1 MAAMSSA
8 ELARGEGR
16 IPSAWTRV
24 PPARTLASPP
34 CDSAS
39 VVPSPQT
46 SLSSFMPRRFLV
58 FLFYLLCTSYWFC
71 YSAPVTLRFSEAHSD
86 VWRLRRAGSND
97 AGPGGRGGGQD
108 REEES
113 AGEEDSSSE
122 DSGEDDEDNEE
133 AELNDDKKEEEAES
147 TDDKEDQEAESV
159 DDKEGEEAESTD
171 DKEGEEA
178 ESTDDKEGEEAE
190 STDDKEGEE
199 AESTDDKEGEEAES
213 SDDKEGEEAES
224 SDDEEGEEA
233 ESTNDNEG
241 EETESTNDKE
251 GEETESTNDNARDF
265 GGAPPV
271 PASHAWNSLEARGT
285 AYPHAGGDDST
296 RLTKDLERGRHR
308 RSRFS
313 SSDSRDSYRRA
324 AHKVPR
330 LRDEGGSRHG
340 SRSKD
345 RTGDESAR
353 RALQRGRSRSDGYG
367 KDGYRERSKTR
378 ALSRRRS
385 KLRSEKEQRVTPNRE
400 ARSYARAVDEDAS
413 GSFRDHLQELASMF
427 SRIGGADSDEDE
439 DDEDLY
445 SIRDEQE
452 KVVVSYA
459 EGFTVSAAGTMVGRR
474 PTDEDAILVN
484 AILPQMPNVRVKA
497 IFDGHGGDEVSRYLA
512 DNALTY
518 LSNLTSLRPRDI
530 KAACQALDDA
540 VRKHVWKRAP
550 DAGSTGVIAFIEKVT
565 KPVEVFVVGREIVP
579 EDTDPRSFVPLVEQL
594 RVDALAEG
602 DTETALSLAALVYR
616 YTAGRRSRRRKHR
629 RKPKKIRLGK
639 GEAVFRVVV
648 ANVGDSR
655 AVLLHR
661 DGSFTPLSRDQKPEQ
676 DTERLR
682 VEAAGGRVF
691 FGGVPRVDNMLAVA
705 RSFGDFYMKDNPRL
719 PADKQK
725 IIAVPD
731 IRMFYATPK
740 DYLLLT
746 CDGVFES
753 PTMTYKNVADVIYS
767 VPAGDSVRG
776 RMKHAVKALLDAA
789 YETGSHDNISALL
802 TAFTRRGRFSS
813 HTTLGYSIYTGTG
826 EVIQKGRE
834 RQENARV
841 NPEKVKKNVALY

>member
-16 IPSAWTRV
+16 IPSAWTR
-24 PPARTLASPP
+24 ASLP

-39 VVPSPQT
+39 VVRSPQS
-46 SLSSFMPRRFLV
+46 SLSSFLSRRFLLI
-58 FLFYLLCTSYWFC
+58 LFYLLCTSYWFC
-71 YSAPVTLRFSEAHSD
+71 SSAPLTLLFSEAHSD
-86 VWRLRRAGSND
+86 VSGYHRAGGND
-97 AGPGGRGGGQD
+97 AGLGGPAGGQN

-113 AGEEDSSSE
+113 ASEEDSSSE
-122 DSGEDDEDNEE
+122 DSGEDDTDNEG
-133 AELNDDKKEEEAES
+133 AEQD
-147 TDDKEDQEAESV
+147 DDKED
-159 DDKEGEEAESTD
+159 EEVESTD
-171 DKEGEEA
+171 GD
-178 ESTDDKEGEEAE
+178 
-190 STDDKEGEE
+190 
-199 AESTDDKEGEEAES
+199 
-213 SDDKEGEEAES
+213 
-224 SDDEEGEEA
+224 
-233 ESTNDNEG
+233 
-241 EETESTNDKE
+241 
-251 GEETESTNDNARDF
+251 ARDF
-265 GGAPPV
+265 GA
-271 PASHAWNSLEARGT
+271 
-285 AYPHAGGDDST
+285 DDFT

-308 RSRFS
+308 GSRFS
-313 SSDSRDSYRRA
+313 SSDSRVSDRHRGRKGA
-324 AHKVPR
+324 R
-330 LRDEGGSRHG
+330 LRDEGESQNG
-340 SRSKD
+340 SRSKG
-345 RTGDESAR
+345 RTEDESAR
-353 RALQRGRSRSDGYG
+353 RASERGRSRSDGYG
-367 KDGYRERSKTR
+367 KGYRERSKTR
-378 ALSRRRS
+378 ASVRRSS
-385 KLRSEKEQRVTPNRE
+385 KLRPVKEQGVTPNKESRP
-400 ARSYARAVDEDAS
+400 YARGIDEDAS
-413 GSFRDHLQELASMF
+413 GLLRDHLQELASMF
-427 SRIGGADSDEDE
+427 IRTGDADKDE

-459 EGFTVSAAGTMVGRR
+459 EGFTVTAAGTMVGRR

-484 AILPQMPNVRVKA
+484 AILPHMPNVRVKA

-518 LSNLTSLRPRDI
+518 LSNLTSLRLREI
-530 KAACQALDDA
+530 KAACQAMDDA
-540 VRKHVWKRAP
+540 VKKHVWKHAP

-579 EDTDPRSFVPLVEQL
+579 EGKDPRFFVPLVEQL

-602 DTETALSLAALVYR
+602 DTETALSLAALTHR
-616 YTAGRRSRRRKHR
+616 YSGGRRWRRRKHL
-629 RKPKKIRLGK
+629 RKAKKIRLGN
-639 GEAVFRVVV
+639 GDAVFRVVV

-691 FGGVPRVDNMLAVA
+691 LGPVPRVDNMLAVA
-705 RSFGDFYMKDNPRL
+705 RSFGDFYMKNNPRL

-731 IRMFYATPK
+731 IRMFYATPN

-753 PTMTYKNVADVIYS
+753 PAMTYKTVADVMYN
-767 VPAGDSVRG
+767 VLAGDSVHG
-776 RMKHAVKALLDAA
+776 RMKHAVKALLDEA

-802 TAFTRRGRFSS
+802 AAFTPRGRFSS
-813 HTTLGYSIYTGTG
+813 HTVLGHSIYTGTG
-826 EVIQKGRE
+826 EIIQQGSE

-841 NPEKVKKNVALY
+841 NPEKVKKSVALY